1 MWAAYR
7 GHTGIVGMLLEHNAD
22 IHANGNFHLGPLLW
36 SAGNIFFYLFTY
48 KFVAS

>member
-7 GHTGIVGMLLEHNAD
+7 GHTEIVALLLEHNAD

-36 SAGNIFFYLFTY
+36 SAGKQFHFNIF
-48 KFVAS
+48 SH